1 VWPARIAGRL
11 GAGPVVLGGVKDVVQ
26 RPLRTILAALSVVL
40 AVVALIVTLGF
51 GATVDLTTA
60 RSDVVGDPWDVLVVP
75 AGDADRAELTAS
87 IEATPGVAAWFGEAE
102 DRRVVDGEVVL
113 ARAVAGDPTA
123 AAYLIRDGR
132 NMVAAGEGLAGYGLL
147 QLLGREVGDTVT
159 VEIEDVELPILIVG
173 RYSET
178 EDTGEVLLFRWE
190 SLQAAFPDADPS
202 VYRVVAV
209 PGTDREQLAA
219 DLQAALGGAVTVRAL
234 VVESDDLV
242 AFGIAFWLVAG
253 LVLTVALANL
263 GATVLLGVRE
273 RMRDLGILRA
283 VGFTPAQ
290 LVASTAIGTL
300 LLVVAAV
307 IVGVPIGLWLNRTLL
322 VAVGKAVGAGPELRA
337 APAVVPTVVVVAA
350 IVAAA
355 VAIGALA
362 CVQASRRPVSELV
375 NYE

>member
-1 VWPARIAGRL
+1 
-11 GAGPVVLGGVKDVVQ
+11 
-26 RPLRTILAALSVVL
+26 
-40 AVVALIVTLGF
+40 
-51 GATVDLTTA
+51 
-60 RSDVVGDPWDVLVVP
+60 VVGDPWDVLVVP
-75 AGDADRAELTAS
+75 PADRDRAELTSA

-102 DRRVVDGEVVL
+102 GRRVVDGEVVL

-132 NMVAAGEGLAGYGLL
+132 NMVAAGEGLAGFGLL
-147 QLLGREVGDTVT
+147 QRLGREVGDTVT
-159 VEIEDVELPILIVG
+159 VEIEDVELPIHIVG

-178 EDTGEVLLFRWE
+178 EDSGEVLLFRWE

-202 VYRVVAV
+202 VYRVVAE
-209 PGTDREQLAA
+209 PGTGREQLAA
-219 DLQAALGGAVTVRAL
+219 DLQAVLGGAVTVRPL

-273 RMRDLGILRA
+273 RMRDLGVLRA